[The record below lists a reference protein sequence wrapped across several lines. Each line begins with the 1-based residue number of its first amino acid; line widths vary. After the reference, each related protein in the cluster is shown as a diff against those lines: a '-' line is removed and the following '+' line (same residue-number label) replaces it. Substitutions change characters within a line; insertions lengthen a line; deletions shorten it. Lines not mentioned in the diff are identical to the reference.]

1 MQLRHLIRFLEL
13 EYTTA
18 GKEHERMRAQGRVS
32 FDMLWTFL
40 VPGVNVVFRS
50 PYTEDDMCGKGRKAV
65 KLEVYKYDCKSFDS
79 ENVWSEVVLYG
90 GEKPFGQPV
99 HLSLRLDCGVARQV
113 GEAIPGP
120 GSF

>member
-1 MQLRHLIRFLEL
+1 
-13 EYTTA
+13 
-18 GKEHERMRAQGRVS
+18 
-32 FDMLWTFL
+32 MLWTFL

-99 HLSLRLDCGVARQV
+99 HLSLRLDCGVARQKQENFGLLPEEYWPV
-113 GEAIPGP
+113 VNALRKRPHAWVD
-120 GSF
+120 